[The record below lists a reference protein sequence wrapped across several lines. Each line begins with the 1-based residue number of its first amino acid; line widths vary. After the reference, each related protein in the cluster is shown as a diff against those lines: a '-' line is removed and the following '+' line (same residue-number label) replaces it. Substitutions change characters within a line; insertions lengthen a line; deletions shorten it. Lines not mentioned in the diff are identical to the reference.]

1 MEFIMDRREEL
12 LQGVI
17 SFPQQIMDFMNPNEE
32 QKILIKGIWDALCFT
47 YLSDKNVSAI
57 VWSERFGDEKYFNKL
72 LKHLCDSGWV
82 ISKVSNNYATL
93 EINNDKIRKWLTQ
106 EEINA
111 IDASAKAKKE
121 SNSKK

>member
-12 LQGVI
+12 LQGII

-57 VWSERFGDEKYFNKL
+57 VWSEMKNILINFLNIF
-72 LKHLCDSGWV
+72 V
-82 ISKVSNNYATL
+82 ILVG
-93 EINNDKIRKWLTQ
+93 
-106 EEINA
+106 
-111 IDASAKAKKE
+111 
-121 SNSKK
+121 